1 MKERIAFLDVMRVI
15 ACFMVIMIHS
25 CEFFFIDDNNIGIQN
40 MRDGFWVSVIDS
52 AFRCSVPLFVMISSF
67 LLVPVKTDTRV
78 FFHRRLLRVV
88 VPFTLWSIFYATLPY
103 LWGDMTATGV
113 MESISHLAYN
123 FNASSGHMWF
133 VYMLIGLYLFMPII
147 SPWLEKT
154 GKNGELCFLTLWFI
168 SSFFP
173 YVRNFVGE
181 IYGECYWN
189 EYNMLWYFSG
199 FMGYVVLAHYIRHH
213 LQWTFKKSI
222 GIGTMLY
229 IIGYCV
235 TALIWYNR
243 IPTATTLQELEL
255 SWRFC
260 TPNVILMSFGAFI
273 VIQSIFS
280 MYRKGNRIVNEI
292 SILSYGI
299 YLMHIFVLEVVHSQF
314 KDIFPTQWTII
325 LVGTVT
331 FVICCIITKIISFL
345 PFSKYIIG

>member
-1 MKERIAFLDVMRVI
+1 MHPAVI
-15 ACFMVIMIHS
+15 CGLYI
-25 CEFFFIDDNNIGIQN
+25 CL
-40 MRDGFWVSVIDS
+40 S
-52 AFRCSVPLFVMISSF
+52 AFIFLCLSYHPGWKNRKEWRTLFLNIMVHI
-67 LLVPVKTDTRV
+67 L
-78 FFHRRLLRVV
+78 
-88 VPFTLWSIFYATLPY
+88 
-103 LWGDMTATGV
+103 
-113 MESISHLAYN
+113 
-123 FNASSGHMWF
+123 
-133 VYMLIGLYLFMPII
+133 
-147 SPWLEKT
+147 
-154 GKNGELCFLTLWFI
+154 
-168 SSFFP
+168 FFP

-280 MYRKGNRIVNEI
+280 KYRKGNRIVNEI

-299 YLMHIFVLEVVHSQF
+299 YLMHIFVLELF
-314 KDIFPTQWTII
+314 I
-325 LVGTVT
+325 LSLKTY
-331 FVICCIITKIISFL
+331 FL
-345 PFSKYIIG
+345 HNGQSYWSVQLLL